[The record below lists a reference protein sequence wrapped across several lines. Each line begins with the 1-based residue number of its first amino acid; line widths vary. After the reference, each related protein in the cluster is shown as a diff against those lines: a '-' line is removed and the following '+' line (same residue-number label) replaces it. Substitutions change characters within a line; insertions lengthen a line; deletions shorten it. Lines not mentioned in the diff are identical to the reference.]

1 MIKNKNV
8 KNKSIDYDKIYNDLY
23 VNQTKKKIW
32 LKLII
37 IMKINI

>member
-32 LKLII
+32 L
-37 IMKINI
+37 N

>member
-23 VNQTKKKIW
+23 VNQTKKKNW